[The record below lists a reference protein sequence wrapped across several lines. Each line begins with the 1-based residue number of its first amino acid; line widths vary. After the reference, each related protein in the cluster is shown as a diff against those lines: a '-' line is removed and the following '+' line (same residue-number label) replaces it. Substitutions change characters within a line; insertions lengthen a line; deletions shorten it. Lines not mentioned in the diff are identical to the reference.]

1 MHLSMSKTLHI
12 VPGLDDVANGMVVV
26 AKLLAK
32 EQGDAEV
39 VDLKDSLRTLRPAGS
54 CDRFAARPSAS
65 ANLTTSSQAHLP
77 MGREPPPGYPPVAD
91 RREAVARVVRLP
103 PPYRFNCLLACS
115 FHCQFP
121 RFEI

>member
-1 MHLSMSKTLHI
+1 MIKVVHI
-12 VPGLDDVANGMVVV
+12 VSGTNDVANGMAVV
-26 AKLLAK
+26 ARLLAK

-77 MGREPPPGYPPVAD
+77 MGREPPQGAVTPALFYPP
-91 RREAVARVVRLP
+91 
-103 PPYRFNCLLACS
+103 
-115 FHCQFP
+115 
-121 RFEI
+121 